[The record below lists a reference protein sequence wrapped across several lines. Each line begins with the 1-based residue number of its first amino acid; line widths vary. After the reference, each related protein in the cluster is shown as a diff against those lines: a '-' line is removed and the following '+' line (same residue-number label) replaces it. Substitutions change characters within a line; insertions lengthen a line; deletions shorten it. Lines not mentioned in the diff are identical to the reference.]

1 MDQRARPVTHRH
13 AIRLRVAPARRTRR
27 RRRSRATTHGPAS
40 FLEDAEFGNGTSTTP
55 AGGGLGSGETRNVS
69 ASANG
74 LRRLDEAA
82 IAWTE
87 LAPSKGR
94 AVRRHVSLALLAAA
108 PILAWDLGVGAP
120 GDAWNVA
127 VGLLFLAPVLG

>member
-1 MDQRARPVTHRH
+1 M
-13 AIRLRVAPARRTRR
+13 
-27 RRRSRATTHGPAS
+27 
-40 FLEDAEFGNGTSTTP
+40 
-55 AGGGLGSGETRNVS
+55 S

-87 LAPSKGR
+87 LAPLKGR
-94 AVRRHVSLALLAAA
+94 AVRRHVLLALLAAA

-127 VGLLFLAPVLG
+127 VGLLFLAPVLAWRWRTAYRVVSGLLALTTTLVVIVGAIYGVGLLLTPVMIGTWLACARPPTRW